1 VEYSEHHVA
10 NFVIQHLIMN
20 CADATILA
28 QIHDEIA
35 PSLEQLYF
43 QNRAGVVA
51 KLFEAGI
58 EAKALQGPLIKVRM
72 IKMIDSGIMVLDN
85 YRLVLDDCF
94 SRGHTHCQERV
105 DSDDRFYEK

>member
-1 VEYSEHHVA
+1 MA
-10 NFVIQHLIMN
+10 NFVIQHLIIN
-20 CADATILA
+20 CADDAILA

-58 EAKALQGPLIKVRM
+58 KAKSLQGPLTKVRL
-72 IKMIDSGIMVLDN
+72 KMHDPSV
-85 YRLVLDDCF
+85 VVVCTEE
-94 SRGHTHCQERV
+94 S
-105 DSDDRFYEK
+105 